1 MITFNQLV
9 DVLDWYLISMSMAN
23 LMKKINWNNRSVDVR
38 KTVERFVIIFIY
50 IQKSRS
56 WKLRLSYSW
65 KPNRDLR
72 ILQCL
77 RMSDYCFQYW
87 MPQKIG
93 PRTLICCNIVFVFKV
108 IANYRAQLSWYII
121 RIWIHK
127 KLKTNLLSYT
137 VRKPNQYW
145 NIF

>member
-23 LMKKINWNNRSVDVR
+23 LMKKINWNNRSV
-38 KTVERFVIIFIY
+38 E
-50 IQKSRS
+50 
-56 WKLRLSYSW
+56 LSENSGAIRNYFDIHSEV
-65 KPNRDLR
+65 KIMEIATLGRQMLLSD
-72 ILQCL
+72 IAVFTH
-77 RMSDYCFQYW
+77 DYCFQYW

-93 PRTLICCNIVFVFKV
+93 PRTLICCNMVFVLKV